1 MNTVGQK
8 RWEFSARDGEGRPF
22 SGVVEAETKEEARN
36 ILVGRQLM
44 PISIESEK
52 SAQAFYFRRRAQ
64 PDGVPLTVEG
74 GGSGESPC

>member
-52 SAQAFYFRRRAQ
+52 SA
-64 PDGVPLTVEG
+64 
-74 GGSGESPC
+74 